1 MGKRLRVML
10 VEDHALVAEGFRA
23 LLAPEFDI
31 VEVVNDP
38 LAAVAA
44 VRRVRPDVLVLDIS
58 MPGKSGLDIARE
70 VLTDWPAA
78 GVIMLT
84 MHGQHSYVKQALALG
99 VRGFVLKLADVEN
112 LKTAIREVAAGGKYI
127 SPESRSAAANPHPHL
142 SRRQLEILRMIG
154 QGLTTAEMAERLD
167 INLKTAE
174 YHRQNLRHV
183 LGLPSHAAVLRY
195 AIDNGLT
202 E

>member
-1 MGKRLRVML
+1 
-10 VEDHALVAEGFRA
+10 
-23 LLAPEFDI
+23 
-31 VEVVNDP
+31 
-38 LAAVAA
+38 
-44 VRRVRPDVLVLDIS
+44 
-58 MPGKSGLDIARE
+58 
-70 VLTDWPAA
+70 
-78 GVIMLT
+78 
-84 MHGQHSYVKQALALG
+84 
-99 VRGFVLKLADVEN
+99 
-112 LKTAIREVAAGGKYI
+112 
-127 SPESRSAAANPHPHL
+127 
-142 SRRQLEILRMIG
+142 MIG